1 MSAIV
6 TGANAN
12 WLSTGQEIFP
22 AMLKAI
28 DEAQQSVCLE
38 TYIYSPGLL
47 ADRFRD
53 ALIRARQRG
62 VQVRVLIDALGSYSL
77 PSDFFQPLVAAGGE
91 VRRFNPLS
99 LNRLGIRNH
108 RKLLVCDG
116 HVAFVGGFNIASEYE
131 GDGITSGWRDL
142 GLRIEGNLVGK
153 LAASFDEMFGRAD
166 FQHKRFERLRRT
178 ITTKVVTAQ
187 NAQLLLSGPGRGL
200 SPIKRSLHR
209 DLRAARSAQIMVAY
223 FLPSWRLR
231 RQLSRIVRQGGRAQL
246 ILAGKSDVSV
256 SRLAAESLY
265 PRLLKAGIEIYEYQP
280 QILHAKLFVI
290 DDLVYVG
297 SANLD
302 PRSLY
307 INYELMI
314 RFRSS
319 DMAQQAREVFQT
331 TLDHCQAVSLENW
344 RKSYSV
350 WRRLKRHW
358 AYLLLVRLDPYIA
371 NRQWRALKLHR

>member
-47 ADRFRD
+47 ADRFRY

-319 DMAQQAREVFQT
+319 DMAQQAREVFQS
-331 TLDHCQAVSLENW
+331 TLGHCQAVSLENW

>member
-319 DMAQQAREVFQT
+319 DMAQQAREVFQS